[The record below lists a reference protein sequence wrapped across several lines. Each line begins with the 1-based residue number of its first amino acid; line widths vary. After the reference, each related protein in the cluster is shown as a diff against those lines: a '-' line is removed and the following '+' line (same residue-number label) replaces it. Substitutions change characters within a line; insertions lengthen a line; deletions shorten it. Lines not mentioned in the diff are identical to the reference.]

1 MSHIVCK
8 LYLPPQYYPKLSDE
22 GQALFD
28 YEETSG
34 LFYTSFPADTCQSDC
49 LYEYIIAFV
58 EVSLIMTNSN
68 YSLTEESTLHCEVF
82 KLSKSKTLFT
92 LLIQITYPDSEACH
106 HDFMTFEILNQTAHH
121 FDFKLLGDQT
131 LFSLEHSSPAPPL
144 YL

>member
-1 MSHIVCK
+1 MSHISCK
-8 LYLPPQYYPKLSDE
+8 LYLPPQYYHKLSDE

-34 LFYTSFPADTCQSDC
+34 LFYTSFPADTCQCDC

-58 EVSLIMTNSN
+58 EVSLIMTNRT
-68 YSLTEESTLHCEVF
+68 YALTEETTLQCEVF

-92 LLIQITYPDSEACH
+92 LLIQITYPNSEEYH
-106 HDFMTFEILNQTAHH
+106 HDFMTFEILKQTAHH
-121 FDFKLLGDQT
+121 FEFKLLGDQT
-131 LFSLEHSSPAPPL
+131 LFSLESPSSAPPL